1 LANGDDGVAGETM
14 VRVAETADAPAFAAI
29 YAPIVTDT
37 VISFETEPPS
47 PEEMAG
53 RIARTLAD
61 YPWLAAVRD
70 GQVAGYAYAS
80 QHRSRA
86 AYRWSVDV
94 TVYVAEP
101 ARRCGVG
108 AVLYTALNDILRRQ
122 GFRSA
127 FAGIALP
134 NPGSI
139 GLHEAMGFEPVGVYR
154 DVGFKLGAWRDVGWW
169 RLGLS
174 AGDETPIEPV
184 AFRDLADPIG
194 ALPRP

>member
-1 LANGDDGVAGETM
+1 MGEIL
-14 VRVAETADAPAFAAI
+14 VRIAEATDAPVFAAI
-29 YAPIVTDT
+29 YAPVVTDT
-37 VISFETEPPS
+37 VISFETEPPT

-53 RIARTLAD
+53 RITRTLTD
-61 YPWLAAVRD
+61 YPWLTAMRD

-94 TVYVAEP
+94 TVYVAES

-108 AVLYTALNDILRRQ
+108 AVLYTALNGILRRQ

-169 RLGLS
+169 GLTLAS
-174 AGDETPIEPV
+174 DDAPPAEPIP
-184 AFRDLADPIG
+184 FRDLAEPL
-194 ALPRP
+194 AP

>member
-1 LANGDDGVAGETM
+1 MSETR

-29 YAPIVTDT
+29 YAPIVRDT
-37 VISFETEPPS
+37 VISFETEPPT

-61 YPWLAAVRD
+61 YPWLTAVRD

-94 TVYVAEP
+94 TVYVAET

-108 AVLYTALNDILRRQ
+108 QCSLRRPERHPAAPGVSRRLRRHRPAERRQ
-122 GFRSA
+122 RRSA
-127 FAGIALP
+127 
-134 NPGSI
+134 
-139 GLHEAMGFEPVGVYR
+139 
-154 DVGFKLGAWRDVGWW
+154 
-169 RLGLS
+169 
-174 AGDETPIEPV
+174 
-184 AFRDLADPIG
+184 
-194 ALPRP
+194 